1 MKDIPNSSK
10 EGQKTLWARW
20 SVISILIGIFI
31 AGLVIGLLLKSG
43 GGPGETTVSIST
55 PDSKILFWT
64 CSMHPNIQ
72 KQKPG
77 KCPICGM
84 DLIPVTSATRSKEMG
99 GMRQI
104 VISDAARAMM
114 NIQTTPVE
122 RRYVTAEVRMVGK
135 VDYDETRL
143 GYITAWISG
152 RLDRLYVDYTGVEV
166 KKRDHM
172 VSIYSPELYSTQD
185 ELIQVLKRTR
195 KQEGVTSVFP
205 DVADLIE
212 PVRERL
218 RLWGM
223 TKEQIQEIEKS
234 EKPSDH
240 LTIYSPMGGIVIQKN
255 RQEGD
260 YVNVGDR
267 IYTVADLSYVWVML
281 DAYESD
287 LVWLRYG
294 QEITFTTEAYPGEKF
309 VGRIAFIEPVLNAK
323 TRTVKVR
330 VNVPNLSGKL
340 KPEMFV
346 HGIVYTQISTGGKVI
361 DPHLVGK
368 WICPMHPEIIK
379 DELGECDSCG
389 MPLVLAE
396 SLGYVAVDADDKS
409 KPLVIPV
416 TAALVTGTRAI
427 VYVELPD
434 TDEPTF
440 EGREIVLG
448 PRAGDYYLVR
458 SGLKEGEIVV
468 TNGNFKIDSAIQIQA
483 KPSMMTPE
491 GGGGGGHQHGEGK
504 KPSKAGQGKTMA
516 PNSVPA
522 EFHSQLQKLE
532 SAYDAIAT
540 AVKLED
546 LSLVRNEFQVFGEAL
561 SKVDGGLLSGHL
573 RMLWKERSMLLNNDA
588 VEGRDVKKFTEIDRV
603 FKLLTKNMRRVRER
617 FGTSHDTQRP
627 QLSQRLEVSADFH
640 SQLVKLWEAY
650 LSLQQALASDNLL
663 LAQQAVTHFQISL
676 SEVEA
681 KPLAEDAH
689 QIWKKEYSKFTQIL
703 QNMDQAENLK
713 SIRKNFS
720 LLSDELLVLVRSF
733 GTNGFRTVYQM
744 HCPMVFDGKGAM
756 WLQDDKQ
763 VSNPYFGQV
772 MLKCGDRIELI
783 SDGKMR
789 EHKGERH
796 HAQHLD
802 VSADFHL
809 QLVKLWESYLSLQ
822 QALAS
827 DNLLPAQQAVTQ
839 FQTSLSEVDAKTLV
853 EDAHEAWKKEYSKFT
868 QILQNMNQAEDLE
881 SIREDFSILSDE
893 LMELIKTFDPDG
905 FGTVYQMHCP
915 MVFDGKGAMW
925 LQKEKHVRNPYFGTA
940 MLKCADKV
948 ELISSEKDEEHKGGA
963 S

>member
-1 MKDIPNSSK
+1 LKTGGVESPVEESVLTAEA
-10 EGQKTLWARW
+10 EG
-20 SVISILIGIFI
+20 
-31 AGLVIGLLLKSG
+31 
-43 GGPGETTVSIST
+43 
-55 PDSKILFWT
+55 KILFWT

-84 DLIPVTSATRSKEMG
+84 DLIPVTSTSKDKKTG

-152 RLDRLYVDYTGVEV
+152 RLDNLYVDYTGVEI
-166 KKRDHM
+166 KKGDHM
-172 VSIYSPELYSTQD
+172 VFIYSPELYSTQD
-185 ELIQVLKRTR
+185 ELIQVLKRVR
-195 KQEGVTSVFP
+195 KREGETSIFP

-212 PVRERL
+212 PTRERL

-240 LTIYSPMGGIVIQKN
+240 LIIYSPMSGIVIKKN

-260 YVNVGDR
+260 YVNIGDR
-267 IYTVADLSYVWVML
+267 IYTIADLSHVWVML

-287 LVWLRYG
+287 LIWLRYG
-294 QEITFTTEAYPGEKF
+294 QEITFMTEAYPGEKF
-309 VGRIAFIEPVLNAK
+309 VGRIAFIEPVLNEK

-346 HGIVYTQISTGGKVI
+346 HGVVRTQISTGGKVI

-368 WICPMHPEIIK
+368 WISPMHPEIVK
-379 DELGECDSCG
+379 DSPGECDVCG
-389 MPLVLAE
+389 MPLVRAE
-396 SLGYVAVDADDKS
+396 SLGYVAVDANDKP

-427 VYVELPD
+427 VYVELPG
-434 TDEPTF
+434 TDQPIF

-468 TNGNFKIDSAIQIQA
+468 TNGNFKIDSAVQIQA

-491 GGGGGGHQHGEGK
+491 GGGGGGHQHGDGG
-504 KPSKAGQGKTMA
+504 KPSKAGQGKMMA
-516 PNSVPA
+516 PSSVPA

-532 SAYDAIAT
+532 SAYEAIAK

-561 SKVDGGLLSGHL
+561 SKIDGNLLSGHL
-573 RMLWKERSMLLNNDA
+573 RMLWGELSMLLNNDA
-588 VEGRDVKKFTEIDRV
+588 VEGRDVKKFTEVERV
-603 FKLLTKNMRRVRER
+603 FKVLTKNMRRIRER
-617 FGTSHDTQRP
+617 LGTSHDAQRP
-627 QLSQRLEVSADFH
+627 RLSQRLEVPAVFK
-640 SQLVKLWEAY
+640 SQIVKLWESY
-650 LSLQQALASDNLL
+650 LSLQQALADDNLL
-663 LAQQAVTHFQISL
+663 PAQQAVTHFQTSL
-676 SEVEA
+676 SAVDAE
-681 KPLAEDAH
+681 PLAEDA
-689 QIWKKEYSKFTQIL
+689 QDVWKKEYSNLVQIL
-703 QNMDQAENLK
+703 QSMGQAENLK
-713 SIRKNFS
+713 SIRENFS
-720 LLSDELLVLVRSF
+720 LLSDELMVLINSYGPDGF
-733 GTNGFRTVYQM
+733 GTIYRL

-756 WLQDDKQ
+756 WLQEDKQ
-763 VSNPYFGQV
+763 VSNPYFGQA
-772 MLKCGDRIELI
+772 MLKCGDRVKLI
-783 SDGKMR
+783 SDGKMEEHKR
-789 EHKGERH
+789 EHH
-796 HAQHLD
+796 HAQHLE
-802 VSADFHL
+802 VPTVFQA
-809 QLVKLWESYLSLQ
+809 QLVKLWEAYLSLQ
-822 QALAS
+822 QTLAS
-827 DNLLPAQQAVTQ
+827 DNLLPAQQAVTL
-839 FQTSLSEVDAKTLV
+839 FQTSISAVDAEPLA
-853 EDAHEAWKKEYSKFT
+853 EDAQDVWKKEYSNLV
-868 QILQNMNQAEDLE
+868 QILQSMGQAENLK
-881 SIREDFSILSDE
+881 SIRENFPLLSDE
-893 LMELIKTFDPDG
+893 LMVLIKTFDPDG
-905 FGTVYQMHCP
+905 LGTVYRLHCP

-925 LQKEKHVRNPYFGTA
+925 LQNDKQVRNPYFGQA
-940 MLKCADKV
+940 MLKCTDRV
-948 ELISSEKDEEHKGGA
+948 ELISREKTEEHKGKHHHE
-963 S
+963 

>member
-1 MKDIPNSSK
+1 MKDISSK
-10 EGQKTLWARW
+10 SKDMWSTLKTRW
-20 SVISILIGIFI
+20 KMISIFAAIFI
-31 AGLVIGLLLKSG
+31 TGLVVGILLKTG
-43 GGPGETTVSIST
+43 GVESPVEKSVLTAEAEG
-55 PDSKILFWT
+55 KILFWT

-84 DLIPVTSATRSKEMG
+84 NLIPVTSATKGKEIG

-104 VISDAARAMM
+104 VISNAARAMM

-143 GYITAWISG
+143 GYITAWVSG
-152 RLDRLYVDYTGVEV
+152 RLDRLYVDYTGIEV
-166 KKRDHM
+166 KKGDHM
-172 VSIYSPELYSTQD
+172 VFIYSPELYSTQD
-185 ELIQVLKRTR
+185 ELIQVLKRVR
-195 KQEGVTSVFP
+195 ERGGETSIFP
-205 DVADLIE
+205 DVADLVG

-223 TKEQIQEIEKS
+223 TKEQIQEIEKN

-240 LTIYSPMGGIVIQKN
+240 LTIYSPMSGIVIKKN

-294 QEITFTTEAYPGEKF
+294 QEITFTTEAYPGERF

-346 HGIVYTQISTGGKVI
+346 HGVVRTQISTGGKVI
-361 DPHLVGK
+361 DPHLAGK
-368 WICPMHPEIIK
+368 WISPMHPEIVK
-379 DELGECDSCG
+379 DSPGECDVCG
-389 MPLVLAE
+389 MPLVRAE

-427 VYVELPD
+427 VYVELPG

-458 SGLKEGEIVV
+458 SGLKEGEMVV
-468 TNGNFKIDSAIQIQA
+468 TNGNYKIDSAVQIQA

-491 GGGGGGHQHGEGK
+491 GGGGGGHQHGDGG

-516 PNSVPA
+516 TSSVPA

-532 SAYDAIAT
+532 LAYETIAM

-546 LSLVRNEFQVFGEAL
+546 LSVVRNEFQVFGEAL

-573 RMLWKERSMLLNNDA
+573 RMLWDELSMLLNNDT

-603 FKLLTKNMRRVRER
+603 FKGLTKNMRRVRER

-627 QLSQRLEVSADFH
+627 QLSQRLEVSAEFQL
-640 SQLVKLWEAY
+640 QLVKLWEAY

-663 LAQQAVTHFQISL
+663 LAQQAVTHFQTSL
-676 SEVEA
+676 SEVDA

-689 QIWKKEYSKFTQIL
+689 EVWKKEYSKFTLIL

-733 GTNGFRTVYQM
+733 GTNGFRTVYQL
-744 HCPMVFDGKGAM
+744 HCPMVFNGKGAM
-756 WLQDDKQ
+756 WLQEDKQ
-763 VSNPYFGQV
+763 VSNPYFG
-772 MLKCGDRIELI
+772 K
-783 SDGKMR
+783 
-789 EHKGERH
+789 
-796 HAQHLD
+796 
-802 VSADFHL
+802 
-809 QLVKLWESYLSLQ
+809 
-822 QALAS
+822 
-827 DNLLPAQQAVTQ
+827 
-839 FQTSLSEVDAKTLV
+839 
-853 EDAHEAWKKEYSKFT
+853 
-868 QILQNMNQAEDLE
+868 
-881 SIREDFSILSDE
+881 
-893 LMELIKTFDPDG
+893 
-905 FGTVYQMHCP
+905 
-915 MVFDGKGAMW
+915 
-925 LQKEKHVRNPYFGTA
+925 A
-940 MLKCADKV
+940 MLKCADRV
-948 ELISSEKDEEHKGGA
+948 ELISREKDEEHKGGHHHE
-963 S
+963 

>member
-1 MKDIPNSSK
+1 MKDISSK
-10 EGQKTLWARW
+10 SKDIWNTLKTRW
-20 SVISILIGIFI
+20 GIISVFAAIFI
-31 AGLVIGLLLKSG
+31 TGLVIGLLLKSG
-43 GGPGETTVSIST
+43 GGPGETTVSIGT

-84 DLIPVTSATRSKEMG
+84 DLIPVTSSTNSKEMG

-104 VISDAARAMM
+104 VFSDAARAMM

-122 RRYVTAEVRMVGK
+122 RRYVTAEIRMVGK

-166 KKRDHM
+166 NKGDHM
-172 VSIYSPELYSTQD
+172 VYIYSPELYSTQD
-185 ELIQVLKRTR
+185 ELIQVLKRAR
-195 KQEGVTSVFP
+195 GQEGVSSVYP
-205 DVADLIE
+205 DVADLVE

-223 TKEQIQEIEKS
+223 TKEQIKEIEKS

-240 LTIYSPMGGIVIQKN
+240 LTIYSPVGGIVIKKN

-309 VGRIAFIEPVLNAK
+309 VGRIAFIEPVLNEK

-340 KPEMFV
+340 KPKMFV

-361 DPHLVGK
+361 DPYMAGK

-379 DELGECDSCG
+379 NKLGECDSCG
-389 MPLVLAE
+389 MPLVQAE

-427 VYVELPD
+427 VYVELPG

-458 SGLKEGEIVV
+458 SGLKEGEMVV
-468 TNGNFKIDSAIQIQA
+468 TNGNFKIDSAVQIQA

-491 GGGGGGHQHGEGK
+491 GGGGG
-504 KPSKAGQGKTMA
+504 QGKAIA
-516 PNSVPA
+516 PGGVPA
-522 EFHSQLQKLE
+522 EFQGQLQKLE
-532 SAYDAIAT
+532 TAYETIAK
-540 AVKLED
+540 AVELKD
-546 LSLVRNEFQVFGEAL
+546 LSHIRNEFQIFGETL
-561 SKVDGGLLSGHL
+561 SEVDGKLLAGHL
-573 RMLWKERSMLLNNDA
+573 RMLWKELSMLLNNDA
-588 VEGRDVKKFTEIDRV
+588 VEGRDVIKFKEADRI

-617 FGTSHDTQRP
+617 FGTSHDAQRP
-627 QLSQRLEVSADFH
+627 QLSQSLEVPADFH

-650 LSLQQALASDNLL
+650 LSLQQALASDDFL
-663 LAQQAVTHFQISL
+663 LAQQAVTHFQTSL
-676 SEVEA
+676 SDVDA

-689 QIWKKEYSKFTQIL
+689 KVWKKEYSKFVQAL
-703 QNMDQAENLK
+703 QSMNQAENLE
-713 SIRKNFS
+713 SIREDFS
-720 LLSDELLVLVRSF
+720 ILSDEFLVLVRSF
-733 GTNGFRTVYQM
+733 GTNGFRTVYQL

-756 WLQDDKQ
+756 WLQRDKQ

-783 SDGKMR
+783 SDGKMKER
-789 EHKGERH
+789 KGEHH
-796 HAQHLD
+796 HAQHLE
-802 VSADFHL
+802 VPADFHS
-809 QLVKLWESYLSLQ
+809 QLVKLWEAYLSLQ

-827 DNLLPAQQAVTQ
+827 DDFLLAQQAVTH
-839 FQTSLSEVDAKTLV
+839 FQTSLSDVDAKPLA
-853 EDAHEAWKKEYSKFT
+853 EDAHKVWKKEYSKFV
-868 QILQNMNQAEDLE
+868 QALQSMNQAENLE

-893 LMELIKTFDPDG
+893 FLVLVRSFGTNG
-905 FGTVYQMHCP
+905 FRTVYQLHCP

-925 LQKEKHVRNPYFGTA
+925 LQKEKQVRNPYFGTA
-940 MLKCADKV
+940 MLKCADRVK
-948 ELISSEKDEEHKGGA
+948 LISSGEPEEHKGEHLHE
-963 S
+963 